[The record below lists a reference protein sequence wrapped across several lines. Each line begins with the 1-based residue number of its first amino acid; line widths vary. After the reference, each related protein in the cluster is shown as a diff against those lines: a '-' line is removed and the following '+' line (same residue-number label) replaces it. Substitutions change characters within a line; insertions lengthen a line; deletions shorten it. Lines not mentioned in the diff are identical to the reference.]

1 MATNE
6 LVVIKGRRFHV
17 WRARLRDEINAD
29 RSEGNPLLW
38 FAEDLDNYHDLIV
51 CGLDQM
57 TGACD
62 LLRRAYKLDFHRY
75 YLANFL

>member
-6 LVVIKGRRFHV
+6 LVVINGRRFHV

-51 CGLDQM
+51 CGLDRKGETLECLQNM
-57 TGACD
+57 IE
-62 LLRRAYKLDFHRY
+62 KEK
-75 YLANFL
+75 